1 MSALERAFNL
11 SFPYEVVLKYI
22 KLYKMVGKSEKDIDE
37 LSPHY
42 QVFHEI
48 TFKEDIKSIFEL
60 FFKDYKMTKAR
71 RDAIISSSGNTVS
84 RNNDET
90 YLSNLVRIFEMIY
103 SSSQF
108 ELSTNEIIDLES
120 QLVNGINKPKGLKRP
135 NKGEISYRE
144 KLDAL
149 ISIYNTNL
157 NSGKTE
163 IQYLNTSFLVDFI
176 KLSPFY
182 DHNELIAI
190 IIYYVLLLKTDIT
203 CFAYVSFFKE
213 LLSKEEDYKKCL
225 NTSFFMYEEGMTNIS
240 ELFKLFLDIEIR
252 SYDELHMMRRE
263 NEQDKVLSKASSV
276 ETVIYKLPE
285 TFSKDDIRKRMP
297 TISDSTIDRVL
308 SSLQEQ
314 GKIMPIGR
322 GRGAKWVRLD
332 NSYEEKKLL
341 FDNFN

>member
-1 MSALERAFNL
+1 MS
-11 SFPYEVVLKYI
+11 KYRTHYCG
-22 KLYKMVGKSEKDIDE
+22 KLSEKDIDE
-37 LSPHY
+37 LSTHY
-42 QVFHEI
+42 SVFHEL
-48 TFKEDIKSIFEL
+48 TFKEDVKSIFEL

-71 RDAIISSSGNTVS
+71 RDAIISNSGNTVC

-90 YLSNLVRIFEMIY
+90 YLSNIVRIFEMIY
-103 SSSQF
+103 KSSRF
-108 ELSTNEIIDLES
+108 DLITNEIIDLES
-120 QLVNGINKPKGLKRP
+120 QLCDGINKPKGLKRP

-144 KLDAL
+144 KLDSL

-157 NSGKTE
+157 KSGKTE
-163 IQYLNTSFLVDFI
+163 VQYLNTSFLVDFI

-213 LLSKEEDYKKCL
+213 LLAKEDEYKKNL

-240 ELFKLFLDIEIR
+240 ELFKLFLDIEIK
-252 SYDELHMMRRE
+252 SYEELRMMRRE

-285 TFSKDDIRKRMP
+285 TFSKDDIRKRLP
-297 TISDSTIDRVL
+297 TVSDTTIDRVL

-332 NSYEEKKLL
+332 NSYEEKRLL

>member
-1 MSALERAFNL
+1 
-11 SFPYEVVLKYI
+11 
-22 KLYKMVGKSEKDIDE
+22 
-37 LSPHY
+37 
-42 QVFHEI
+42 
-48 TFKEDIKSIFEL
+48 
-60 FFKDYKMTKAR
+60 
-71 RDAIISSSGNTVS
+71 
-84 RNNDET
+84 
-90 YLSNLVRIFEMIY
+90 MI
-103 SSSQF
+103 
-108 ELSTNEIIDLES
+108 
-120 QLVNGINKPKGLKRP
+120 
-135 NKGEISYRE
+135 
-144 KLDAL
+144 

-157 NSGKTE
+157 KSGKTE
-163 IQYLNTSFLVDFI
+163 VQYLNTSFLVDFI
-176 KLSPFY
+176 KLSPVY

-213 LLSKEEDYKKCL
+213 LLAKEDEYKKNL

-240 ELFKLFLDIEIR
+240 ELFKLFLDIEFK
-252 SYDELHMMRRE
+252 SYEELRMMRRE

-285 TFSKDDIRKRMP
+285 TFSKDDIRKRLP
-297 TISDSTIDRVL
+297 TVSDTTIDRVL

-332 NSYEEKKLL
+332 NSYEEKRLL